1 MKIRQQVAY
10 ATPCYIAE
18 NTARD
23 RFFWSALIDG
33 RRLTFGLTANVGL
46 E

>member
-1 MKIRQQVAY
+1 MKIRQQIAY

-18 NTARD
+18 DTARD
-23 RFFWSALIDG
+23 RFRWAATIDG
-33 RRLTFGLTANVGL
+33 RLLSFVLTANVGL